1 MRRVNIPEK
10 APKKAQ
16 KKISNKDSKSVP
28 KRIKENVSTKAPK
41 KPAKTV
47 TKTSST
53 RLAHK
58 VSKKAPKEIPVKLS
72 KKLSKKVPMKA
83 PDFEQFTDEDLVEL
97 CHQGDTLAEEY
108 MLNRHKNLVR
118 VKARTYYLVGADHED
133 IVQEGMIGL
142 YKAIRDF
149 RPEHQTSFRAFAD
162 LCVTRQMITA
172 IKAATRQ
179 KNIPLNSYIS
189 LSKPVYEDE
198 SERTLLDVLTEA
210 KETNPEDLMI
220 NRESLSN
227 IHAKMNEI
235 LSGLECQVLDL
246 YLDNKSYQE
255 IAVELGR
262 HVKSI
267 DNALQRIKRK
277 LEKYLE
283 ERQQS
288 D

>member
-1 MRRVNIPEK
+1 MSRGNIPEK
-10 APKKAQ
+10 TPKKAQ
-16 KKISNKDSKSVP
+16 KK
-28 KRIKENVSTKAPK
+28 
-41 KPAKTV
+41 V
-47 TKTSST
+47 TGE
-53 RLAHK
+53 A
-58 VSKKAPKEIPVKLS
+58 SKKARKTVKEPISKKTPKTATDRASAKALKSDAKVLS
-72 KKLSKKVPMKA
+72 KKLLKKVTKKVP
-83 PDFEQFTDEDLVEL
+83 DFDRMTDEALVEL
-97 CHQGDTLAEEY
+97 CHQGDAIAEEY

-149 RPEHQTSFRAFAD
+149 KPERLTSFRAFAD

-189 LSKPVYEDE
+189 LNKPVYEDE
-198 SERTLLDVLTEA
+198 SERTLLDVLIEA

-227 IHAKMNEI
+227 INTKMNEL
-235 LSGLECQVLDL
+235 LSGLERRVLDS

-255 IAVELGR
+255 IAAELGR

-283 ERQQS
+283 ERQHIE
-288 D
+288 

>member
-1 MRRVNIPEK
+1 MRR
-10 APKKAQ
+10 
-16 KKISNKDSKSVP
+16 
-28 KRIKENVSTKAPK
+28 K
-41 KPAKTV
+41 KPQRKP
-47 TKTSST
+47 
-53 RLAHK
+53 LNFD
-58 VSKKAPKEIPVKLS
+58 E
-72 KKLSKKVPMKA
+72 M
-83 PDFEQFTDEDLVEL
+83 TDEALVEL
-97 CHQGDTLAEEY
+97 CQNGDTLAEEY

-118 VKARTYYLVGADHED
+118 VKARTYFLVGADHED

-149 RPEHQTSFRAFAD
+149 RQDRQASFRAFAD

-189 LSKPVYEDE
+189 LSKPVFDDE
-198 SERTLLDVLTEA
+198 SEHTLLDILTET
-210 KETNPEDLMI
+210 KESNPEDLMI
-220 NRESLSN
+220 NNESFSN
-227 IHAKMNEI
+227 IHTKMNEM
-235 LSGLECQVLDL
+235 LSGLERQVLDA

-255 IAVELGR
+255 IAADLGR

-267 DNALQRIKRK
+267 DNALQRIKKK

-288 D
+288 E